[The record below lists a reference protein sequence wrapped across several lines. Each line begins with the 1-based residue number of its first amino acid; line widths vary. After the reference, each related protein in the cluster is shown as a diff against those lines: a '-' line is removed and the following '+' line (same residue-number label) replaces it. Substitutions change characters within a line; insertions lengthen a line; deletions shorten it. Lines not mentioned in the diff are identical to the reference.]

1 MCWICRP
8 KITYNFLQ
16 LISQDLNGKKWFQI
30 EGSVMS
36 MSDKAT
42 MKDVNGQY
50 ICGYRKKHL
59 SMHATAYITI
69 EGPRGTIVVATVK
82 RRQSDFSLESSAS
95 ADIYIHNP
103 PMSIDNVTTS
113 GLPVSIHVEGDIL
126 SKKYDFMM
134 GNLDTNPYKI
144 AKVVRQFQAFSIN
157 NTYFVEIG
165 PNVDVAFICIC
176 AYAIDELFSDD
187 N

>member
-1 MCWICRP
+1 
-8 KITYNFLQ
+8 
-16 LISQDLNGKKWFQI
+16 
-30 EGSVMS
+30 MS

-82 RRQSDFSLESSAS
+82 RRQSDFSLETTTS

-113 GLPVSIHVEGDIL
+113 GLPVSIHVEGDIV

-144 AKVVRQFQAFSIN
+144 AKVVRQFQAFPIN